1 MENDAQLIRRILS
14 GDDDAFDTLV
24 RRHQRGVHALAWR
37 KVSDFHY
44 AEEITQDTFL
54 QAYKKLSTLKNPNQ
68 FAGWLYVIANRLCIN
83 WLQRHKPA
91 MQSLED
97 TPMEEIVESSYIHY
111 TSEQREAE
119 GTEHRYAIAEKLL
132 SKLPESERTVM
143 TLHYLGEMT
152 AKEISK
158 FLGVSVN
165 TITNRLWRARKR
177 LRQDQELL
185 VQEVL
190 GGVQFPT
197 NLTENIMRQVADLKP
212 TPPPVAKPL
221 LPWGAFGVAT
231 LLVVMLLGTTQQYLV
246 RFQKP
251 YSFEAV
257 AEPTVEIVDA
267 AILFDI
273 DSKPDVRNQ
282 IGRVT
287 STDKNSSAGLQAA
300 ETPLVSDAQGN
311 SLRLSTLQWTQKA
324 DMPTAR
330 SCFATGIIDGKIFAI
345 GGRVQ
350 AEPNEFGEIA
360 IATVEMYDPKTDTW
374 QRKADMPT
382 RRSGVAVSVVNGKI
396 YAIGGEEMKKK
407 PWQMK
412 KEPWRKGWIYEAK
425 GLPTV
430 EMYDPV
436 TDTWT
441 QKADMPT
448 PRKTRTCVVDGK
460 IYAIGGLAVGP
471 TVEKRGTLDT
481 VEVYDPATDIWTRA
495 SSMNHARYWAALSV
509 VNGEIYATGGT
520 GPSPI
525 RTEPDPYL
533 SSVEVFNPK
542 TDQWRERREMVT
554 PKAGHSANFIN
565 GKIYV
570 IGGAF
575 WAVKEK
581 AYKYH
586 STIEIYDPVTD
597 RWTEAPDMLIGK
609 SGHTTEII
617 DGHIYILGGDTKV
630 AEGPLTSVEVYD
642 TRAVLQRLNATE
654 NFVKTARRD

>member
-14 GDDDAFDTLV
+14 GDDAAFDTLV
-24 RRHQRGVHALAWR
+24 RRYQRGVHALAWR

-68 FAGWLYVIANRLCIN
+68 FAGWLYVIANRLCLN

-97 TPMEEIVESSYIHY
+97 TPMEEIAESSYIRY
-111 TSEQREAE
+111 TEEQREVE

-177 LRQDQELL
+177 LREDQELL

-190 GGVQFPT
+190 GGVQFPA

-212 TPPPVAKPL
+212 IPPPVAKPL
-221 LPWGAFGVAT
+221 LPWGAFGMAAF
-231 LLVVMLLGTTQQYLV
+231 LVVMLLGATHQYLV

-257 AEPTVEIVDA
+257 AEPTVELVDA
-267 AILFDI
+267 FIVLDV
-273 DSKPDVRNQ
+273 DSKPDVRDQ
-282 IGRVT
+282 IGRAAA
-287 STDKNSSAGLQAA
+287 TDKNSRTGLQAA
-300 ETPLVSDAQGN
+300 ETALVSEMQGD
-311 SLRLSTLQWTQKA
+311 SLRFSTLQWRQKA

-330 SCFATGIIDGKIFAI
+330 SCFSTGIVDGKIFAI
-345 GGRVQ
+345 GGRLQ
-350 AEPNEFGEIA
+350 LETDEFGEIS
-360 IATVEMYDPKTDTW
+360 ISTVEMYDPKTDTW

-382 RRSGVAVSVVNGKI
+382 RRSGVAVSVVDGKI
-396 YAIGGEEMKKK
+396 YAIGGEKMKKVPMYK
-407 PWQMK
+407 H
-412 KEPWRKGWIYEAK
+412 WIHEAK

-436 TDTWT
+436 TDRWT

-460 IYAIGGLAVGP
+460 IYAIGGLTVGP
-471 TVEKRGTLDT
+471 MVKKRGQLAT
-481 VEVYDPATDIWTRA
+481 VEVYDPATDIWVTA
-495 SSMNHARYWAALSV
+495 SRMHHARYWAALSV

-520 GPSPI
+520 GPSASLS
-525 RTEPDPYL
+525 TSDPYL

-542 TDQWRERREMVT
+542 TNQWRERTEMFT
-554 PKAGHSANFIN
+554 RKAGHSANFIN

-570 IGGAF
+570 IGGSV
-575 WAVKEK
+575 WEDRE
-581 AYKYH
+581 YKYH

-597 RWTEAPDMLIGK
+597 HWTEARDMLVGK

-617 DGHIYILGGDTKV
+617 DGQLYIFGGDSKV
-630 AEGPLTSVEVYD
+630 AEGPLRRVEVYD
-642 TRAVLQRLNATE
+642 TRAVLQHW
-654 NFVKTARRD
+654 

>member
-14 GDDDAFDTLV
+14 GDDDAFNILV
-24 RRHQRGVHALAWR
+24 QRHQRGVHALAWR

-97 TPMEEIVESSYIHY
+97 TPVEEIEESSYAHY

-119 GTEHRYAIAEKLL
+119 GTEHRYEIAQKLL

-177 LRQDQELL
+177 LREDQELL

-221 LPWGAFGVAT
+221 LPWGAVGVAT
-231 LLVVMLLGTTQQYLV
+231 LLFAMLLGATNQYLAH
-246 RFQKP
+246 FQKP

-257 AEPTVEIVDA
+257 AEPTVEIVDT
-267 AILFDI
+267 AILLDM
-273 DSKPDVRNQ
+273 DSKPDLRNQ
-282 IGRVT
+282 VGRPV
-287 STDKNSSAGLQAA
+287 STDKNTEAGLQAA
-300 ETPLVSDAQGN
+300 ETPLVSDTQRN
-311 SLRLSTLQWTQKA
+311 SLAPATLQWTRKA

-330 SCFATGIIDGKIFAI
+330 TGFATSVVNGKVFVIGGNIQLKRGEVGDISTSTVEMYDPETDTWEQKANMPTARSGVSVSVVDRKIYAI
-345 GGRVQ
+345 GGSKLKTIQMPRGFSS
-350 AEPNEFGEIA
+350 ESEEL
-360 IATVEMYDPKTDTW
+360 ATVEMYDP
-374 QRKADMPT
+374 
-382 RRSGVAVSVVNGKI
+382 I
-396 YAIGGEEMKKK
+396 
-407 PWQMK
+407 
-412 KEPWRKGWIYEAK
+412 
-425 GLPTV
+425 
-430 EMYDPV
+430 

-448 PRKTRTCVVDGK
+448 PKKTMTCVVNGK
-460 IYAIGGLAVGP
+460 IYAIGGWL
-471 TVEKRGTLDT
+471 TTHEKPHLET
-481 VEVYDPATDIWTRA
+481 VEVYDPGTDTWA
-495 SSMNHARYWAALSV
+495 KAENMNCARCSAAIGV
-509 VNGEIYATGGT
+509 VNGEIYAIGGL
-520 GPSPI
+520 GSSPVQDPS
-525 RTEPDPYL
+525 DFYL
-533 SSVEVFNPK
+533 SNVEVFNPK
-542 TDQWRERREMVT
+542 TNQWQERTEMSA
-554 PKAGHSANFIN
+554 PKALHTASVID

-570 IGGAF
+570 IGGYF
-575 WAVKEK
+575 SKDGEFK
-581 AYKYH
+581 KL
-586 STIEIYDPVTD
+586 STIEIYDPTTD
-597 RWTEAPDMLIGK
+597 HWTQKSDLPIGK
-609 SGHTTEII
+609 WGHKTEVI
-617 DGHIYILGGDTKV
+617 DGQIYIFGG
-630 AEGPLTSVEVYD
+630 GPATSVQVYD
-642 TRAVLQRLNATE
+642 PRGAP
-654 NFVKTARRD
+654 

>member
-97 TPMEEIVESSYIHY
+97 TPMEEIAESSYIHY
-111 TSEQREAE
+111 TAEQREAE

-177 LRQDQELL
+177 LREDQELL

-197 NLTENIMRQVADLKP
+197 DLTENIMRQVADLKP

-231 LLVVMLLGTTQQYLV
+231 LLVVMLLGVTQQYLV

-267 AILFDI
+267 AILLDV
-273 DSKPDVRNQ
+273 DSKPDIRNQ
-282 IGRVT
+282 FGRAT

-300 ETPLVSDAQGN
+300 ETSLVSDAQGN

-350 AEPNEFGEIA
+350 AEPDKFGEIA

-382 RRSGVAVSVVNGKI
+382 RRSGVAVSVVDGKI

-525 RTEPDPYL
+525 QTEPDPYL

-542 TDQWRERREMVT
+542 TDQWR
-554 PKAGHSANFIN
+554 
-565 GKIYV
+565 
-570 IGGAF
+570 
-575 WAVKEK
+575 
-581 AYKYH
+581 
-586 STIEIYDPVTD
+586 
-597 RWTEAPDMLIGK
+597 
-609 SGHTTEII
+609 
-617 DGHIYILGGDTKV
+617 
-630 AEGPLTSVEVYD
+630 
-642 TRAVLQRLNATE
+642 
-654 NFVKTARRD
+654 

>member
-1 MENDAQLIRRILS
+1 MNEWEIVTVENDAQLIRRILS

-37 KVSDFHY
+37 KVRDFHY

-97 TPMEEIVESSYIHY
+97 TPMEEIAESSYSQY
-111 TSEQREAE
+111 AAEQREAE
-119 GTEHRYAIAEKLL
+119 GTAHRYAIAEKLL

-177 LRQDQELL
+177 LREDQELL

-190 GGVQFPT
+190 GGVPFPA

-221 LPWGAFGVAT
+221 LPWGALGVAT
-231 LLVVMLLGTTQQYLV
+231 LLVVVLLGATQQYLV

-267 AILFDI
+267 FIVLDV
-273 DSKPDVRNQ
+273 DSEPDVRDQ
-282 IGRVT
+282 IGRAAAT
-287 STDKNSSAGLQAA
+287 DNNNSTGLQSPD
-300 ETPLVSDAQGN
+300 TPLVADAQGD
-311 SLRLSTLQWTQKA
+311 SLRFSTLQWRRKA

-330 SCFATGIIDGKIFAI
+330 SCFSTGIVDGKVFAI
-345 GGRVQ
+345 GGRGQ
-350 AEPNEFGEIA
+350 AEPDEFGELA
-360 IATVEMYDPKTDTW
+360 LSTVEMYDPETDAW
-374 QRKADMPT
+374 ERKADMPT
-382 RRSGVAVSVVNGKI
+382 KRSGVAVSVVDGKI
-396 YAIGGEEMKKK
+396 YAIGGEETKKV
-407 PWQMK
+407 P
-412 KEPWRKGWIYEAK
+412 RYKGWIHEAK

-430 EMYDPV
+430 EMYDPA

-460 IYAIGGLAVGP
+460 IYAIGGLAADP
-471 TVEKRGTLDT
+471 TVEREQLAT
-481 VEVYDPATDIWTRA
+481 VEVYDPATDSWTSAR
-495 SSMNHARYWAALSV
+495 SMHHARYWAALSV

-525 RTEPDPYL
+525 RSEPDPYL

-542 TDQWRERREMVT
+542 TDQWRERGEMVT

-570 IGGAF
+570 IGGSF
-575 WAVKEK
+575 WEVKEK

-597 RWTEAPDMLIGK
+597 RWTEAPDMLVGK
-609 SGHTTEII
+609 SGHTTEIV
-617 DGHIYILGGDTKV
+617 DGHLYIFGGNSKT
-630 AEGPLTSVEVYD
+630 AAGPLTRVEVYD
-642 TRAVLQRLNATE
+642 TGAVLRRLNATE

>member
-1 MENDAQLIRRILS
+1 MENDVQLIRRILS

-24 RRHQRGVHALAWR
+24 RRHQKGVHALVWR

-83 WLQRHKPA
+83 WIQRHKPA

-97 TPMEEIVESSYIHY
+97 TPVAEIEESSYIHHA
-111 TSEQREAE
+111 SEQREAE
-119 GTEHRYAIAEKLL
+119 GTEHRHEIAQKLL

-177 LRQDQELL
+177 LREDQELL

-190 GGVQFPT
+190 GGVSFPT
-197 NLTENIMRQVADLKP
+197 HLTENIMREVADLKP

-231 LLVVMLLGTTQQYLV
+231 LLVVMLLGATHQYLV

-257 AEPTVEIVDA
+257 AEPTVEIVDTF
-267 AILFDI
+267 IVLDL

-282 IGRVT
+282 VGRAA
-287 STDKNSSAGLQAA
+287 STNKNSSTEQQAA
-300 ETPLVSDAQGN
+300 ETPLASDTQRN
-311 SLRLSTLQWTQKA
+311 SLGPATLQWTRKA

-330 SCFATGIIDGKIFAI
+330 TGFATSVVNGKVFAI
-345 GGRVQ
+345 GGNIQLERG
-350 AEPNEFGEIA
+350 EFGDLSASTVEMYDPETDTWEQKANMPTARSGVSVSVVDGKIYA
-360 IATVEMYDPKTDTW
+360 IGGSKVKTIQVPRGFNSESEELATVEMYDP
-374 QRKADMPT
+374 A
-382 RRSGVAVSVVNGKI
+382 
-396 YAIGGEEMKKK
+396 
-407 PWQMK
+407 
-412 KEPWRKGWIYEAK
+412 
-425 GLPTV
+425 
-430 EMYDPV
+430 

-448 PRKTRTCVVDGK
+448 RKKTMTCVVDGK
-460 IYAIGGLAVGP
+460 IYAIGGWL
-471 TVEKRGTLDT
+471 TTNEKPHLET
-481 VEVYDPATDIWTRA
+481 VEVYDPATDTWA
-495 SSMNHARYWAALSV
+495 KAQSMNCARCSAAIGV
-509 VNGEIYATGGT
+509 VNGEIYAIGGL
-520 GPSPI
+520 GSSPI
-525 RTEPDPYL
+525 QEQSDLYL

-542 TDQWRERREMVT
+542 TNQWQEGTEMSA
-554 PKAGHSANFIN
+554 PKALHTASVID

-570 IGGAF
+570 IGGYF
-575 WAVKEK
+575 TKDNEFK
-581 AYKYH
+581 KL
-586 STIEIYDPVTD
+586 STIEIYDPTTD
-597 RWTEAPDMLIGK
+597 HWTQDQDLPMGK
-609 SGHTTEII
+609 WGHKTEVI
-617 DGHIYILGGDTKV
+617 DGQVYIFGG
-630 AEGPLTSVEVYD
+630 GPATSVQVYD
-642 TRAVLQRLNATE
+642 PRGAP
-654 NFVKTARRD
+654 

>member
-14 GDDDAFDTLV
+14 GDDAAFDTLV

-68 FAGWLYVIANRLCIN
+68 FVGWLYVIANRLCIN

-97 TPMEEIVESSYIHY
+97 TPMEEIEKSSYTHY
-111 TSEQREAE
+111 ASEQREAE

-177 LRQDQELL
+177 LREDQELL

-190 GGVQFPT
+190 GGVPFPT
-197 NLTENIMRQVADLKP
+197 NLTENIMRQVTDLKP

-221 LPWGAFGVAT
+221 LPWGALGVAT
-231 LLVVMLLGTTQQYLV
+231 LLVTVLLGATNQYLA

-267 AILFDI
+267 AILLDI
-273 DSKPDVRNQ
+273 DSKPDLRNRVGRAISAKN
-282 IGRVT
+282 IG
-287 STDKNSSAGLQAA
+287 AGLQVA
-300 ETPLVSDAQGN
+300 ETPLVSDTQQN
-311 SLRLSTLQWTQKA
+311 SLGPATLQWTRKA

-330 SCFATGIIDGKIFAI
+330 IGFATSVVNGKVFVI
-345 GGRVQ
+345 GGNIQLKRG
-350 AEPNEFGEIA
+350 EFGDLSVSR
-360 IATVEMYDPKTDTW
+360 VEMYDPKTDTW
-374 QRKADMPT
+374 ERKSDMPT
-382 RRSGVAVSVVNGKI
+382 ARSGVSVSVVDGKI
-396 YAIGGEEMKKK
+396 YAIGGTKTKTIQAPRGFSSESEEL
-407 PWQMK
+407 
-412 KEPWRKGWIYEAK
+412 A
-425 GLPTV
+425 TV

-441 QKADMPT
+441 QKSDMPS
-448 PRKTRTCVVDGK
+448 PKKTMTCVVNGK
-460 IYAIGGLAVGP
+460 IYAIGGWLTTNEKPHLA
-471 TVEKRGTLDT
+471 T
-481 VEVYDPATDIWTRA
+481 VEVYDPPRDTWAKA
-495 SSMNHARYWAALSV
+495 QSMNCARCSAAIGV
-509 VNGEIYATGGT
+509 VNGEIYAIGGL
-520 GPSPI
+520 GSPPI
-525 RTEPDPYL
+525 QGQSDPPL

-542 TDQWRERREMVT
+542 TNQWQERTEMFA
-554 PKAGHSANFIN
+554 PKADHAASVIN

-570 IGGAF
+570 IGGYLRENKKF
-575 WAVKEK
+575 KK
-581 AYKYH
+581 L
-586 STIEIYDPVTD
+586 STVEIYDPATD
-597 RWTEAPDMLIGK
+597 RWTQEPDMPMGK
-609 SGHTTEII
+609 WGHETEVI
-617 DGHIYILGGDTKV
+617 DGQIYIFGG
-630 AEGPLTSVEVYD
+630 GPVTSVQVYD
-642 TRAVLQRLNATE
+642 PR
-654 NFVKTARRD
+654 